1 MRWDEGTAG
10 TWAQMLARLQQPF
23 ASPFASFNLAG
34 EQGARLYE
42 AQMRMLGETLQRFAG
57 GFVERQQRSAAPI
70 GMREL
75 YDLWIDCAE
84 AAYAGLARDPAFVAA
99 QAAAINAAYGAFGE
113 PPPPAAPTG
122 AEIEALRQRIAMLE
136 GQLQS
141 QPVRK
146 DEPADK
152 ARPARKAKSA
162 PKAKPARKAKS
173 ARKAKP
179 VGKAQPTR
187 KARPK

>member
-1 MRWDEGTAG
+1 MRWDEGPAG
-10 TWAQMLARLQQPF
+10 AWAQMLARLQPPF
-23 ASPFASFNLAG
+23 ASPFASLNLAG

-99 QAAAINAAYGAFGE
+99 QAAAINAAYGTFGE

-122 AEIEALRQRIAMLE
+122 AEMEALRQRIAMLE

-146 DEPADK
+146 AK
-152 ARPARKAKSA
+152 AASKAKA
-162 PKAKPARKAKS
+162 AGKGKAAGKAK
-173 ARKAKP
+173 
-179 VGKAQPTR
+179 PTR
-187 KARPK
+187 KARAK